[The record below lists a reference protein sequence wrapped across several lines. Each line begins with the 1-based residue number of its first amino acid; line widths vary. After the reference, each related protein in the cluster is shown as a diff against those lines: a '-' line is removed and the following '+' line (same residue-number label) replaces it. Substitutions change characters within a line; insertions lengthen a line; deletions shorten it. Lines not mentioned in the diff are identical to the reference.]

1 MTAFINAEDLK
12 LERLVYKYAY
22 DKFNEMLSV
31 DSWDLEDLVGWAGT
45 KLIEED
51 KESLIEEMKDF
62 WNVDSLDQINPDDF
76 KA

>member
-22 DKFNEMLSV
+22 DKFNEILSV
-31 DSWDLEDLVGWAGT
+31 DSWDLEDLVEFAGT

-51 KESLIEEMKDF
+51 KESLIKEMKDF
-62 WNVDSLDQINPDDF
+62 WNVDSLDEINPDDF

>member
-22 DKFNEMLSV
+22 DKFNEILSV
-31 DSWDLEDLVGWAGT
+31 DSWDLEDLVEFAGT

-51 KESLIEEMKDF
+51 KESLIKEMKDF
-62 WNVDSLDQINPDDF
+62 WNVNSLDEINPDDF

>member
-22 DKFNEMLSV
+22 DKFNEILSV
-31 DSWDLEDLVGWAGT
+31 DSWDLEDLVEFAGT

-51 KESLIEEMKDF
+51 KERLIEEMKDF
-62 WNVDSLDQINPDDF
+62 WNVDSLDEIDPDDF
-76 KA
+76 KV

>member
-22 DKFNEMLSV
+22 DKFNEILSV
-31 DSWDLEDLVGWAGT
+31 DSWDLEDLVEFAGT

-51 KESLIEEMKDF
+51 KESLIKEMKDF
-62 WNVDSLDQINPDDF
+62 WNVDSLDEINPDDF
-76 KA
+76 KD

>member
-22 DKFNEMLSV
+22 DKFNEILSV
-31 DSWDLEDLVGWAGT
+31 DSWDLEDLVEFAGT
-45 KLIEED
+45 KLIEEN
-51 KESLIEEMKDF
+51 KESLIKEMKDF
-62 WNVDSLDQINPDDF
+62 WNVDSLDEINPDDF

>member
-12 LERLVYKYAY
+12 LEKLVYKYAY
-22 DKFNEMLSV
+22 DKFNEILSV
-31 DSWDLEDLVGWAGT
+31 DSWDLEDLVEFAGT

>member
-22 DKFNEMLSV
+22 DKFNDLLSV
-31 DSWDLEDLVGWAGT
+31 DSWDLEDLVEFAGT

>member
-22 DKFNEMLSV
+22 DKFNEILSV
-31 DSWDLEDLVGWAGT
+31 DSWDLEDLVEFAGT

-51 KESLIEEMKDF
+51 KEGLIEEMKDF
-62 WNVDSLDQINPDDF
+62 WNVDSLDEINPDDF

>member
-22 DKFNEMLSV
+22 DKFNEILSV
-31 DSWDLEDLVGWAGT
+31 DSWDLEDLVEFAGT

-51 KESLIEEMKDF
+51 KEGLIEEMKDF
-62 WNVDSLDQINPDDF
+62 WNVDSLDEINPDDF
-76 KA
+76 KV